1 MNQSVFANLPGFVRI
16 LAKPTDD
23 GLYQIHLKV
32 SDHETK
38 TYPNEVSLREA
49 LEYTGILQRI
59 FGVPDEGVLISANK
73 AVVDMPNVDNRK
85 LKKFLMS
92 KGVMV

>member
-1 MNQSVFANLPGFVRI
+1 MNQSVFADFPACVRI
-16 LAKPTDD
+16 LAMPTVD

-32 SDHETK
+32 SEHETK
-38 TYPNEVSLREA
+38 TYPNKVSLCEA

-59 FGVPDEGVLISANK
+59 FGVPDEGVLMSANK
-73 AVVDMPNVDNRK
+73 AVVNQPNVYNRK

-92 KGVMV
+92 KGVSV

>member
-1 MNQSVFANLPGFVRI
+1 MEQSVFAKFPDYVRI
-16 LAKPTDD
+16 LASPTED
-23 GLYQIHLKV
+23 GLYLIHLKI

-38 TYPNEVSLREA
+38 TYPNKVSLREA

-59 FGVPDEGVLISANK
+59 FRVPDEGVLMSANK
-73 AVVDMPNVDNRK
+73 AVVNMPSVDNRK

-92 KGVMV
+92 KGVRV